1 MRYLIVLLVAF
12 GILGLKCK
20 KDPYADIYFGN
31 GEAIINGNTIN
42 FNKARANLINSNPDS
57 ISIGLERWEGGIKK
71 EGISFFRAKVSN
83 NSPQTTHKNVI
94 SLNLLIS
101 NYVTVIADGDVVCDF
116 YNIFEPDS
124 IQNNITITSY
134 NSTTKEIRGIF
145 QGTYLIDPTRV
156 KCNPAA
162 PDTIRIR
169 NGEFYTKIL

>member
-1 MRYLIVLLVAF
+1 MRYIIVLFISF

-31 GEAIINGNTIN
+31 GNATVNGNTIY

-57 ISIGLERWEGGIKK
+57 ISIGLEKWEGGIKK
-71 EGISFFRAKVSN
+71 EGISFFRVKVSN
-83 NSPQTTHKNVI
+83 NIPQTTHKAVNG
-94 SLNLLIS
+94 LNLLIS

-116 YNIFEPDS
+116 YNILEADS
-124 IQNNITITSY
+124 AQNYITITSY

-145 QGTYLIDPTRV
+145 QGTYLIDPNRT